1 MTTACFLYA
10 SLPSGAFLVLNHNCV
25 FQMSTSFYD
34 TIWAPISAI
43 AIGTAVG
50 TVAVTGVNAL
60 VDRHHEHLERLTV
73 EQCLN
78 RAWPSGRNSTM
89 STWCE
94 RNGYEVGSLY

>member
-1 MTTACFLYA
+1 MYI
-10 SLPSGAFLVLNHNCV
+10 HNCV
-25 FQMSTSFYD
+25 FYMFASIQD

-50 TVAVTGVNAL
+50 TVAVIGVETL
-60 VDRHHEHLERLTV
+60 IVRHARHLERLTV

-78 RAWPSGRNSTM
+78 RAWPASNNSTM

>member
-1 MTTACFLYA
+1 MGLVTT
-10 SLPSGAFLVLNHNCV
+10 HNCV
-25 FQMSTSFYD
+25 FHMFASIQN

-50 TVAVTGVNAL
+50 TVAVIGVETLIA
-60 VDRHHEHLERLTV
+60 RHNDHLERLTV

-78 RAWPSGRNSTM
+78 RAWPASHNSTM

-94 RNGYEVGSLY
+94 RNGYKLGSLH

>member
-1 MTTACFLYA
+1 M
-10 SLPSGAFLVLNHNCV
+10 LNHNCV
-25 FQMSTSFYD
+25 VQMSTSFYN

-43 AIGTAVG
+43 AIGTAFG
-50 TVAVTGVNAL
+50 TVAVIGVEAL
-60 VDRHHEHLERLTV
+60 IARHNHHLERLTV

-78 RAWPSGRNSTM
+78 RAWPASHNSTM